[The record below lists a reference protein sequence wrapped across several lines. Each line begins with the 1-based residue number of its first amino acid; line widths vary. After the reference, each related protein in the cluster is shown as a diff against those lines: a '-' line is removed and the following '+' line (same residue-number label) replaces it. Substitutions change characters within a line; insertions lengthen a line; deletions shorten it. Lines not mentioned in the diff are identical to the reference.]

1 MMSVSK
7 LSAAA
12 AVSIEIATVSKTTL
26 LNVNR
31 FDELF
36 FTLPIRFI
44 NEIKQETND
53 IHDAVCTEQ
62 FLEKKQ
68 SKKEMKGF

>member
-12 AVSIEIATVSKTTL
+12 AVSIEIATVSKATL

-44 NEIKQETND
+44 NEIKQEIID
-53 IHDAVCTEQ
+53 IHDAVCAEQ

>member
-12 AVSIEIATVSKTTL
+12 AVSIEIATVSKATL

-44 NEIKQETND
+44 NEIKQEIID
-53 IHDAVCTEQ
+53 IHDAVYFEQ
-62 FLEKKQ
+62 FLEKK
-68 SKKEMKGF
+68 

>member
-12 AVSIEIATVSKTTL
+12 AVSIEIATVSKATL

-36 FTLPIRFI
+36 FTLSIRFI
-44 NEIKQETND
+44 NEIKQEIID

-62 FLEKKQ
+62 ILEKKQ
-68 SKKEMKGF
+68 SKKEKK